1 MSADD
6 REQSAEL
13 PASSEADVSDAQA
26 TVDAPAN
33 PDQASGSQQS
43 LDLLATDPSTAAAA
57 VEAMLFASGQ
67 AETATNLAGALGWS
81 IGDVRRGLDA
91 LRRRLSETDGG
102 LALQEVGETW
112 RLVSAPAFG
121 PAVARLLGL
130 ERTQRL
136 SPAALETLAL
146 IAYRQ
151 PVTRA
156 DIEAVRGVDPSGVLA
171 TLVGREL
178 VEPVGRRPGPG
189 NPVEYATTEQFLQL
203 FGLQSL
209 ADLPQ
214 VEDVNRP
221 DADALSGSEAARAA
235 STLS

>member
-1 MSADD
+1 MSADERD
-6 REQSAEL
+6 QTAAPT
-13 PASSEADVSDAQA
+13 PASDTEPLESADKPIHAVLTTGTQQA
-26 TVDAPAN
+26 
-33 PDQASGSQQS
+33 
-43 LDLLATDPSTAAAA
+43 LDLLATDASTAAAA
-57 VEAMLFASGQ
+57 VEALLFASGQ
-67 AETATNLAGALGWS
+67 AESATTLAGALGWS
-81 IGDVRRGLDA
+81 ISDVRRGLDA

-178 VEPVGRRPGPG
+178 VEPVGRRAGPG

-221 DADALSGSEAARAA
+221 DAEALTGTEAARAT